1 MYFVVYFD
9 PVVLELLMIVVRHMK
24 QPVELIKYK
33 I

>member
-9 PVVLELLMIVVRHMK
+9 PVVLELLMIGVRPMK